1 MATTQHLA
9 GGDSMLRTTMNR
21 MRRVAYSLRLAA
33 LSLVAAGCCLSGAQ
47 APPRGADMVLLN
59 GRTLAFH
66 GIEQKAG
73 AAPGGGSTRGTS
85 AERNAA
91 AAPGGRAATR
101 RTGAERPR
109 FAEAIAIADGRIV
122 FIGPSRKAR
131 RYVGPKTRV
140 LDLEG
145 RMVMPGIVDGHFHG
159 TRPTDCEMGYAGGTV
174 PQVLAR
180 LQACLDRPDQ
190 AALKKTNVQM
200 FANHLFGEAIE
211 PPGTALTRDDLDRL
225 DTTRPVMVENADG
238 HKFWMN
244 SRAIEN
250 AGIDENTPD
259 PPEGEIGRDANRKS
273 NGFFADMDPGDW
285 GQAPPVTEE
294 SRLDSVRRTNA
305 DANRMGI
312 TSVFVPGEGEDEIA
326 QWAKLQDEGKLTLRV
341 NLGLSAGFVRG
352 NADLADLRKKIAAL
366 NDYKRYAG
374 GLIDV
379 TSVKVYCDGVM
390 EYPAHTAAMLK
401 PYRVNAGTAENPAWR
416 PGTSRGPEPSC
427 SDARPG
433 FVELDKAGWQIHV
446 HAIGDRAIRDPLDNF
461 QAALEQNGARDL
473 RHTITHLEAIDEADV
488 PRFGRLGV
496 IASMSL
502 QWARRDAYLVT
513 GTVGYIDDALYDRL
527 FPAADLWRAG
537 AVIAGGSD
545 YPVDPLLPFVQIE
558 TAVDHTGEA
567 VPGVFQGALS
577 PGEVIPDLLA
587 VIKMHTINSAYQMHQ
602 ERNTGSI
609 ETGKYADLIVLSQDL
624 FAVPTER
631 ISDTRVL
638 LTILG
643 GTIVYRDADL
653 ENP

>member
-1 MATTQHLA
+1 MP
-9 GGDSMLRTTMNR
+9 RTPMNR
-21 MRRVAYSLRLAA
+21 MRRVVFSLRLAA
-33 LSLVAAGCCLSGAQ
+33 LSLVAAGCCLAGVQ
-47 APPRGADMVLLN
+47 PRPCAADMVMLN
-59 GRTLAFH
+59 GRILVFH
-66 GIEQKAG
+66 GIERKAV
-73 AAPGGGSTRGTS
+73 AAPDGGATRG
-85 AERNAA
+85 
-91 AAPGGRAATR
+91 
-101 RTGAERPR
+101 TGAERPR
-109 FAEAIAIADGRIV
+109 FAEAIAIADSRIV
-122 FIGPSRKAR
+122 FIGSDRKAKR
-131 RYVGPKTRV
+131 HVGPKTRV
-140 LDLEG
+140 IDLEG

-180 LQACLDRPDQ
+180 LQACLARPDQ
-190 AALKKTNVQM
+190 AALKMSNVRF
-200 FANHLFGEAIE
+200 FANHFFGEAIE
-211 PPGTALTRDDLDRL
+211 PPGTALTRGDLDRL

-244 SRAIEN
+244 SRAIET
-250 AGIDENTPD
+250 ARIDESTPD
-259 PPEGEIGRDANRKS
+259 PPEGEIGRDANRKP

-285 GQAPPVTEE
+285 GQESPVTEE
-294 SRLDSVRRTNA
+294 SRLDWVRRTSA

-312 TSVFVPGEGEDEIA
+312 TSVFVPGGGEDEIA
-326 QWAKLQDEGKLTLRV
+326 QWARLRDEGKLTLRV
-341 NLGLSAGFVRG
+341 NLGLSADFVRG

-366 NDYKRYAG
+366 NDPKRHAG

-401 PYRVNAGTAENPAWR
+401 PYRVNAGTAEKPDWR
-416 PGTSRGPEPSC
+416 PGPSRGPEPSC

-446 HAIGDRAIRDPLDNF
+446 HAIGDRATRDALDNF
-461 QAALEQNGARDL
+461 QAAREQNGARDR
-473 RHTITHLEAIDEADV
+473 RHAITHLEAIDAADV

-496 IASMSL
+496 VASSSL

-513 GTVGYIDDALYDRL
+513 GTRGYIEDALYDRL
-527 FPAADLWRAG
+527 FPAAELWRAG

-567 VPGVFQGALS
+567 VPGVFAGALS

-638 LTILG
+638 LTIMG
-643 GTIVYRDADL
+643 GAIMYRDAGAGLRID
-653 ENP
+653 